1 MNQLK
6 TCDEVLKDL
15 GVKFKFQEFE
25 QAWINNNYFEISQKH
40 ISKIVDGVTNYY
52 KHLLLES
59 EDENATNWEIEYLIS
74 NSIKSN
80 ESITYQIYADR
91 KSFMNFSI
99 TRERLVEALNELLK
113 TNITLEKT
121 KIQSKFHCYEISI
134 LLNYLIKN
142 KVFSEEATKSEI
154 SAAFAKLTGYNSKTI
169 QNNLGEK
176 ALESYEAGEYKVKL
190 KNLLKGILKSLD

>member
-25 QAWINNNYFEISQKH
+25 QEWINNNYFEISQKH

-52 KHLLLES
+52 EDLLLES

-74 NSIKSN
+74 NSMQSN
-80 ESITYQIYADR
+80 EALVHQIYADR
-91 KSFMNFSI
+91 KSIMNFSI

-113 TNITLEKT
+113 TNISIEKT
-121 KIQSKFHCYEISI
+121 KIKTKFHCYEISI
-134 LLNYLIKN
+134 LLNHLIKN
-142 KVFSEEATKSEI
+142 KVFSEEATKAEI
-154 SAAFAKLTGYNSKTI
+154 SAAFAKFTGYNSKTI
-169 QNNLGEK
+169 QNNLGKK
-176 ALESYEAGEYKVKL
+176 ALENYEAGQYKRNV
-190 KNLLKGILKSLD
+190 KNLLRDILNSMD